1 MCCDAGTEAVLKI
14 AVHTYTWPPSIHGRG
29 TCGLRQVCSAA
40 QVPFGHGRAEGG
52 PLIAHQQE
60 RMEVLA
66 ARNQTSVRNQL
77 AGDWLQ
83 PRWEW
88 SGHIFPILSHTVVA
102 SPPCHLTSYSAV
114 TATSSHLQ
122 QPTSPVSA

>member
-1 MCCDAGTEAVLKI
+1 MD
-14 AVHTYTWPPSIHGRG
+14 
-29 TCGLRQVCSAA
+29 
-40 QVPFGHGRAEGG
+40 
-52 PLIAHQQE
+52 
-60 RMEVLA
+60 VLA

-88 SGHIFPILSHTVVA
+88 SGHLSLPILSHAVVA
-102 SPPCHLTSYSAV
+102 SPPCHSTSYSAV

-122 QPTSPVSA
+122 LETSPVSA

>member
-1 MCCDAGTEAVLKI
+1 MD
-14 AVHTYTWPPSIHGRG
+14 
-29 TCGLRQVCSAA
+29 
-40 QVPFGHGRAEGG
+40 
-52 PLIAHQQE
+52 
-60 RMEVLA
+60 VLA

-88 SGHIFPILSHTVVA
+88 SGHILPIHAILSHATVA

-122 QPTSPVSA
+122 LPTSPVSA

>member
-1 MCCDAGTEAVLKI
+1 MD
-14 AVHTYTWPPSIHGRG
+14 
-29 TCGLRQVCSAA
+29 
-40 QVPFGHGRAEGG
+40 
-52 PLIAHQQE
+52 
-60 RMEVLA
+60 VLA

-88 SGHIFPILSHTVVA
+88 SGHLFSPILSHAVVA

-122 QPTSPVSA
+122 QQPTSPVSA